1 MNFFNDK
8 IILLCN
14 SSYVR
19 TLLIVLERTMFNP
32 LKLKMLLCKI
42 FTSWIIPAGKRKLIR
57 EFLFWFSYEDYCR
70 FKNAGYK
77 IVSLGN
83 SCLTRA
89 LLVAAGLKPRRF
101 YGEKSCPFDLCRSND
116 IKRIT
121 ELIDND
127 FSDFFERINLNAF
140 PHDDKLTVRDFK
152 KRYKSRISNF
162 LDIQNSE
169 KTVYYIYSNYD
180 KVPETEEII
189 QLYKVIKSKRGVKPF
204 KLIVLTTVQLDV
216 VEIIQIPYDIQI
228 NDSRAIEFI
237 INRYGEYNNKFTEF
251 RNRMEK
257 ELKRIING

>member
-1 MNFFNDK
+1 M
-8 IILLCN
+8 L
-14 SSYVR
+14 
-19 TLLIVLERTMFNP
+19 NP
-32 LKLKMLLCKI
+32 LKLKMILCKMLT
-42 FTSWIIPAGKRKLIR
+42 FWIIPATTRKLAR

-70 FKNAGYK
+70 FKKAGYT

-89 LLVAAGLKPRRF
+89 LTVASGLKPRRF

-127 FSDFFERINLNAF
+127 FSDFFQSIDLDAF
-140 PHDDKLTVRDFK
+140 PHDLELSLIQFK
-152 KRYKSRISNF
+152 KRYQSRIQNY

-169 KTVYYIYSNYD
+169 KTVYYIYSDYD
-180 KVPETEEII
+180 KVPETDEII

-204 KLIVLTTVQLDV
+204 KLIVLTTVQIDFP
-216 VEIIQIPYDIQI
+216 EIIRIPYDIQI

-237 INRYGEYNNKFTEF
+237 INRYRNYNNKYTVFCDY
-251 RNRMEK
+251 MKEK
-257 ELKRIING
+257 LKEIIHP